1 MEREYS
7 IMAVDVSPL
16 VFNRNLI
23 RIHRRFS
30 PGRNG
35 ARPAPGILAKRTP
48 PEKAHKFKQ
57 PPATL
62 PDGAKKMRSH
72 WRIALNLAHDI
83 ERAPQQVLG
92 RLRGA
97 EGSVRRQGDVVE
109 PRERMIGL
117 DRLGMEYVEPG
128 TADVP

>member
-48 PEKAHKFKQ
+48 PEKAHKFKHLQ
-57 PPATL
+57 PPVRI
-62 PDGAKKMRSH
+62 AKKCGH
-72 WRIALNLAHDI
+72 T
-83 ERAPQQVLG
+83 G
-92 RLRGA
+92 G
-97 EGSVRRQGDVVE
+97 
-109 PRERMIGL
+109 
-117 DRLGMEYVEPG
+117 
-128 TADVP
+128 